1 MHSDIID
8 FMATIK
14 TSKTQ
19 KARRATT
26 KDAAPSKA
34 TPTNLNVRNLDPAIK
49 ATIQR
54 RATRHGRSMEAE
66 VRDIL
71 TRAATEDDT
80 PTTNPLSGAALFT
93 RLAELR
99 QTLDGDV
106 PEIDVRHENSK
117 Q

>member
-1 MHSDIID
+1 
-8 FMATIK
+8 MATIK
-14 TSKTQ
+14 TPKTQ
-19 KARRATT
+19 KARKATAKST
-26 KDAAPSKA
+26 VAKA

-71 TRAATEDDT
+71 TRAATEGETST
-80 PTTNPLSGAALFT
+80 PSPLSGAALLA

-99 QTLDGDV
+99 QALDGDV
-106 PEIDVRHENSK
+106 PEIGVRHENSK
-117 Q
+117 